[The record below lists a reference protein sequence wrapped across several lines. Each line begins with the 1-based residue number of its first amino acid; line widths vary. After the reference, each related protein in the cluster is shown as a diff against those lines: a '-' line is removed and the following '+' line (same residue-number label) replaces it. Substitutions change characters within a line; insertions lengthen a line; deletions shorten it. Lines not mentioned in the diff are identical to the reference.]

1 MGKRIIRRRLTP
13 KETKQLRS
21 IITKAQWK
29 RSTSEEYRDA
39 PHEYIVWFQPRGCTQ
54 KEWKRFAELIRECGE
69 YREWRGSRF
78 KYLLLGNWAYWTMW
92 PVLNRA
98 KRSTL

>member
-13 KETKQLRS
+13 KETKELRS
-21 IITKAQWK
+21 IIRKANWT
-29 RSTSEEYRDA
+29 RSTSPMYRTA
-39 PHEYIVWFQPRGCTQ
+39 PHQYICWFQPRGFTQ
-54 KEWKRFAELIRECGE
+54 REWKRFAALIRICGE
-69 YREWRGSRF
+69 YRAWRGNRYC
-78 KYLLLGNWAYWTMW
+78 YLLLGRWAYWTMW